1 MKIPINK
8 NILNDVE
15 LFSDSLL
22 KRKADLQI
30 ITNESLQNNFEAE
43 FEELT
48 FTGKYVQGLK
58 RVLQKGADFQ
68 EIDNLDHVKKDLTE
82 NMEKVIGDIRALLIH
97 SSETNKKY
105 FDDTYL
111 SLTPICFQNL
121 NDLLEDLEWV
131 KKYLNYQKRSD
142 NK

>member
-8 NILNDVE
+8 NILNEVE
-15 LFSDSLL
+15 IFSDSLL
-22 KRKADLQI
+22 KRKTDLQI
-30 ITNESLQNNFEAE
+30 IFYECLNNNLEKE

-58 RVLQKGADFQ
+58 RVLQKGGEFQ

-111 SLTPICFQNL
+111 SLTPNCFQNL
-121 NDLLEDLEWV
+121 NDLLEDLELV

-142 NK
+142 KN

>member
-8 NILNDVE
+8 NILNEVE
-15 LFSDSLL
+15 IFSDSLL
-22 KRKADLQI
+22 KRKTDLQI
-30 ITNESLQNNFEAE
+30 IFDECLNNNLEKE

-58 RVLQKGADFQ
+58 RVLQKGGEFQ

-105 FDDTYL
+105 FEDSYL
-111 SLTPICFQNL
+111 SLTPNCFQNL
-121 NDLLEDLEWV
+121 NDLLEDLELV
-131 KKYLNYQKRSD
+131 KKYLNYQKHSD
-142 NK
+142 KN